1 MTPLL
6 PGAEQLT
13 FVDVDSLLRRVY
25 GRAKQGSG
33 FGHATAGGY
42 WVLLR
47 GLSPLIATL
56 STPLA
61 APVIAAAR
69 LVGGLRARCRVAG
82 SRGPGDRPGG
92 RRDRAGGAARRVRLM
107 PPRWWWWWW
116 W

>member
-42 WVLLR
+42 
-47 GLSPLIATL
+47 
-56 STPLA
+56 
-61 APVIAAAR
+61 
-69 LVGGLRARCRVAG
+69 
-82 SRGPGDRPGG
+82 
-92 RRDRAGGAARRVRLM
+92 
-107 PPRWWWWWW
+107 
-116 W
+116 